1 MSPAGRLERLLLEY
15 GFTRNEVRAL
25 LFLCLTFL
33 LGLALRWLA
42 FAPPAPLPATGAAE
56 ATPAAPPAATA
67 PAAPA
72 PAPATPTAARARRPV
87 DINRAGR
94 AELMTLPGIGARYA
108 DRIVALREQR
118 GGFVRTEELLDVRG
132 IGPRTLERIRPF
144 ITIGRS
150 GAPQDSLT
158 P

>member
-1 MSPAGRLERLLLEY
+1 VSTAGRLERLLQEY

-25 LFLCLTFL
+25 LFLSLTFL

-42 FAPPAPLPATGAAE
+42 FAPPAPLTATGAAE
-56 ATPAAPPAATA
+56 ATLAPP

-72 PAPATPTAARARRPV
+72 PVAPVPAPATPAAARARGPV

-108 DRIVALREQR
+108 DRIVALRERR
-118 GGFVRTEELLDVRG
+118 GGFARTEELLDVRG

-144 ITIGRS
+144 ITLGRG
-150 GAPQDSLT
+150 GAPRDSLT